1 MYNLLN
7 CFIKLKLIVNMNNIL
22 YNLLWNRIYGGIRMN
37 HIIVVKFKENI
48 INKDDLFEQIKILF
62 EKSVKIEGV
71 YKVKIH
77 KNIIE
82 FPNRYDLMIDIK
94 MEKESLEIFDNSEI
108 HHIWKKKYSDYINSK
123 IIFDY

>member
-22 YNLLWNRIYGGIRMN
+22 YNLLWNIIYGGIRMN

-62 EKSVKIEGV
+62 EKSVKIEV
-71 YKVKIH
+71 
-77 KNIIE
+77 
-82 FPNRYDLMIDIK
+82 FIK
-94 MEKESLEIFDNSEI
+94 
-108 HHIWKKKYSDYINSK
+108 
-123 IIFDY
+123 

>member
-7 CFIKLKLIVNMNNIL
+7 CFIKLKLIVNVNNIL

-94 MEKESLEIFDNSEI
+94 MEK
-108 HHIWKKKYSDYINSK
+108 
-123 IIFDY
+123 